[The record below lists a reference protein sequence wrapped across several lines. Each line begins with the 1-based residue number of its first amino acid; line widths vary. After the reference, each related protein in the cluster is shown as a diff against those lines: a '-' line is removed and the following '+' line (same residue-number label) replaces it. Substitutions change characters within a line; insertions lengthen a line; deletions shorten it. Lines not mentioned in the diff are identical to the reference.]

1 MNEIN
6 YTVWSLRESGG
17 GPLVPSSRADSWDAS
32 AGSGAYFEHAVMQA
46 QEAPS
51 KGRSAWG
58 GIRQAAGSLA
68 RFLPRNR
75 DPGPEPTLRHAVPV
89 AYSHSAY
96 SASACAEPQAARERV
111 EDAEKAETCFGFATG
126 LEDVYELGPEL
137 GRGGNAVV
145 RVARDRRSGREFACK
160 SLKKVAFL
168 VSPQTFC
175 FTQCCAL
182 VIKKNVLWRPAFCAT
197 VQGMQQAAERAEC
210 LLVSMRFSRSAHILT
225 PAPVPD
231 TR

>member
-1 MNEIN
+1 
-6 YTVWSLRESGG
+6 
-17 GPLVPSSRADSWDAS
+17 
-32 AGSGAYFEHAVMQA
+32 MQA

-68 RFLPRNR
+68 RFLPRSR

-89 AYSHSAY
+89 AYSQSVY

-126 LEDVYELGPEL
+126 LEEQYELGQEL

-160 SLKKVAFL
+160 SLKKVALL

-175 FTQCCAL
+175 FTQCCASL
-182 VIKKNVLWRPAFCAT
+182 VGTKALCGACFCAT
-197 VQGMQQAAERAEC
+197 VLGM
-210 LLVSMRFSRSAHILT
+210 
-225 PAPVPD
+225 
-231 TR
+231 